1 MSFVYG
7 LVYPF
12 LSAYP
17 IVLQGVCG
25 MNLGAGGLVIGQL
38 LAGLYILLIQG
49 QYGEKLVANN
59 NVLIP
64 KYRLP
69 PAMVGAVCFAGGM
82 FLVS

>member
-49 QYGEKLVANN
+49 QYGEKLVANPEISTTACHGRSCLLCRWH
-59 NVLIP
+59 VLGELI
-64 KYRLP
+64 KLE
-69 PAMVGAVCFAGGM
+69 
-82 FLVS
+82 